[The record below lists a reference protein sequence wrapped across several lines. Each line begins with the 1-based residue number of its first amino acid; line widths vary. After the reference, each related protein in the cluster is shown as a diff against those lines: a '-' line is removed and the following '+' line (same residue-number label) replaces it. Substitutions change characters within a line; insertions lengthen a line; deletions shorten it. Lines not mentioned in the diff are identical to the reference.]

1 MISSGVD
8 YITIDS
14 FYLKLINKQ
23 KKYADKYIKEFGMEA
38 HVKLLFKIKVIVLSA
53 ETIKVWS

>member
-8 YITIDS
+8 YI